1 MKIHTDFSTLEKVRN
16 PVVTIGTF
24 DGVHMGHRS
33 ILMQLQKLAAEVDG
47 ETVLLTFYPHPRMV
61 LHPDDHQIDL
71 LNTPEEKAKLLEMA
85 GIDHLMIFSFSLDF
99 SRRSPFEYV
108 RDLLV
113 TGLHAH
119 TVVVGYD
126 HRFGRNREGNHQT
139 LLELS
144 EIFGFKVQEIPAKEI
159 DHVNVSSTKI
169 RTALK
174 QGEVKEA
181 TQYLGYN
188 YRISGTVVA
197 GNRLGRALGYPTAN
211 ISPDYAYKLIPGN
224 GIYAVIAHLHGRALN
239 AVMSIGV
246 RPTVTDSNL
255 QTIEVYIIDFD
266 GDIYGEKIQIEIVEY
281 IRPELKFGSIDE
293 LKQHI
298 ALDIET
304 AQKYF

>member
-99 SRRSPFEYV
+99 SRQSPFEYV